1 MRLLSVVQLGLLA
14 AQPSF
19 GPGDLHGLPSAQPK
33 QVSFEL
39 SDHSQDVE
47 QQPPD
52 RVGGVVYRPAQ
63 VQTDMSLGELVGDGS
78 GIGQRPRKPVEFSDH
93 QRVSFAAGG
102 QGFAQ
107 TWSFPLVPVS
117 PWST

>member
-1 MRLLSVVQLGLLA
+1 MRLLPVVQLGLLT

-19 GPGDLHGLPSAQPK
+19 GPGDLHGLPSGQPK

-52 RVGGVVYRPAQ
+52 RVGGVVHRPAQ
-63 VQTDMSLGELVGDGS
+63 VQMDMSLGELVGDGS